1 MRSAVH
7 GAIVVVVVV
16 VTLDELLWLLLYWC
30 GDDRQNNMDK
40 AVVGNRSWY
49 GGDK

>member
-7 GAIVVVVVV
+7 GAIVVVA

-30 GDDRQNNMDK
+30 GDDVRQNNMDK
-40 AVVGNRSWY
+40 AVVASRSWY
-49 GGDK
+49 SGDK